1 MNKKN
6 RKKGL
11 FSATAA
17 VLVLIAAI
25 LVNVLVTKFD
35 WSYDVSE
42 NQMYT
47 LSEQTEKIVKANEK
61 DVTLYVIASQ
71 TEFNTVY
78 KKIVDQYKKLSSYI
92 KVSYKDLE
100 NYPNFAR
107 DYMSDSSEEVE
118 EGSIIAV
125 CGEKSRYLSSADFIN
140 YTFDYTTYSY
150 SAESVKL
157 ESVLT
162 EAINYVIA
170 DYTPVIYTLTGHN
183 EAELSSTMQGYL
195 EGDNF
200 EVKELNL
207 LTEESVP
214 EDCAILL
221 INGPSVDFSKDE
233 TKKIN
238 TYLKGEGKLY
248 YIANA
253 TVDAVPNLKSILKNY
268 GITME
273 KGTVVEADTS
283 MYMQYPVWILPTIGT
298 STVTESLTNRYVF
311 VPESKGFTH
320 GEDTED
326 YTITELLTTSDGAYS
341 KVNFSGQVME
351 KEKGDI
357 DGPFQLALQVEDENG
372 GKVMVLGS
380 SNVLL
385 NEIDEAV
392 SGSNSDF
399 FLNGINY
406 LVQQEEKISV
416 RAKNL
421 STNTATVTAFAQKA
435 LMVGTVM
442 VLPAVTLLL
451 GLVVVLKRKRK

>member
-1 MNKKN
+1 MNKRN

-25 LVNVLVTKFD
+25 LANVLITKVD
-35 WSYDVSE
+35 WSYDVTE

-61 DVTLYVIASQ
+61 DIHLYVIASQ

-78 KKIVDQYKKLSSYI
+78 KKIVDQYKKLSSHI
-92 KVSYKDLE
+92 KISYKDLE
-100 NYPNFAR
+100 NYPNFAY
-107 DYMSDSSEEVE
+107 DYIDSSTEEVD
-118 EGSIIAV
+118 EGSIIVV
-125 CGEKSRYLSSADFIN
+125 CGEKNRYLSSSDFIN
-140 YTFDYTTYSY
+140 YSFDYSTYSY

-170 DYTPVIYTLTGHN
+170 DYTPVIYSLTGHN
-183 EAELSSTMQGYL
+183 EAELSSTMEGYL

-207 LTEESVP
+207 LTEEAVP

-221 INGPSVDFSKDE
+221 INGPSADLSKE
-233 TKKIN
+233 EAKKI
-238 TYLKGEGKLY
+238 TSYMEGDGKMY
-248 YIANA
+248 YIAHA
-253 TVDAVPNLKSILKNY
+253 LTDDLPNMKSLLKEY

-273 KGTVVEADTS
+273 KGTVVESSSS
-283 MYMQYPVWILPTIGT
+283 MYMQYPVWILPTVGT
-298 STVTESLTNRYVF
+298 STITESLTDRYIF
-311 VPESKGFTH
+311 LPESKGFTH
-320 GEDTED
+320 GDDTED
-326 YTITELLTTSDGAYS
+326 YTITDLLSTSDGAYS
-341 KVNFSGQVME
+341 KVNFSGEVMD
-351 KEKGDI
+351 KEEGDI
-357 DGPFQLALQVEDENG
+357 DGPFQLSLQVDDENG
-372 GKVMVLGS
+372 GKLVVLGS
-380 SNVLL
+380 TNVLL
-385 NEIDEAV
+385 DEIDEAV
-392 SGSNSDF
+392 SGANSDF

-406 LVQQEEKISV
+406 LAQQEEKISV
-416 RAKNL
+416 RAKDL
-421 STNTATVTAFAQKA
+421 SSNTATVTAFAQKA

-442 VLPAVTLLL
+442 VLPAVTLLI

>member
-1 MNKKN
+1 MNKRN

-25 LVNVLVTKFD
+25 LANVLITKVD

-61 DVTLYVIASQ
+61 DIHLYVIASQ

-78 KKIVDQYKKLSSYI
+78 KKIVDQYKKLSSHI

-100 NYPNFAR
+100 NYPNFAY
-107 DYMSDSSEEVE
+107 DYIDSSTEEVD
-118 EGSIIAV
+118 EGSIIVV
-125 CGEKSRYLSSADFIN
+125 CGEKNRYLSSSDFIN
-140 YTFDYTTYSY
+140 YSFDYSTYSY

-170 DYTPVIYTLTGHN
+170 DYTPVIYSLTGHN

-207 LTEESVP
+207 LTEEAVP

-221 INGPSVDFSKDE
+221 INGPSADLSKE
-233 TKKIN
+233 EAKKIAS
-238 TYLKGEGKLY
+238 YMEGDGKMY
-248 YIANA
+248 YIAHA
-253 TVDAVPNLKSILKNY
+253 LTDDLPNMKSLLKEY

-273 KGTVVEADTS
+273 KGTVVES
-283 MYMQYPVWILPTIGT
+283 SSNMYMQYPVWILPTVGT
-298 STVTESLTNRYVF
+298 STITESLTDRYIF
-311 VPESKGFTH
+311 VPESKGFAH
-320 GEDTED
+320 GDDTDD
-326 YTITELLTTSDGAYS
+326 YTITDLLSTSDGAYS
-341 KVNFSGQVME
+341 KVNFSGEVMD

-357 DGPFQLALQVEDENG
+357 DGPFQLALQVDDENG
-372 GKVMVLGS
+372 GKIIVLGS
-380 SNVLL
+380 TNVLL
-385 NEIDEAV
+385 DEIDEAV
-392 SGSNSDF
+392 SGANSDF
-399 FLNGINY
+399 FLNGVNY
-406 LVQQEEKISV
+406 LAQQEEKISV
-416 RAKNL
+416 RAKDL
-421 STNTATVTAFAQKA
+421 SSNTATVTAFAQKA

-442 VLPAVTLLL
+442 VLPAVTLLF